1 MRLNHRNNFIPSVFV
16 CSMLLLGSGAA
27 MAAPAE
33 LCSLLSASEVAKI
46 IGNEAP
52 IVANTSKV
60 DEKGTTISL
69 CVYSAMR
76 RPPLNA
82 ATLRLHTFKSAA
94 AAQEFMKSYGD
105 VKSYGSAIKPE
116 RGDVIEQDKAA
127 GMPAIFQNIHGR
139 GEMSAIKGNKVI
151 SAGVTH
157 TSADGKQTAERGL
170 SRTLL
175 AAMLGKL

>member
-1 MRLNHRNNFIPSVFV
+1 MRLNHRDKTIPSVFI
-16 CSMLLLGSGAA
+16 CSIFFLGSGTA
-27 MAAPAE
+27 MATSGEP
-33 LCSLLSASEVAKI
+33 CSLLSEAEVGKI

-52 IVANTSKV
+52 LATNNSRV
-60 DEKGTTISL
+60 DAKGTATLL

-94 AAQEFMKSYGD
+94 AAQEYMKSYGD
-105 VKSYGSAIKPE
+105 VKSYGSTIKPE
-116 RGDVIEQDKAA
+116 RGDVIEQDKAG
-127 GMPAIFQNIHGR
+127 GMSAIFQNIHGR
-139 GEMSAIKGNKVI
+139 GEMSAIKGNLVI

-157 TSADGKQTAERGL
+157 TSTDGKQTAERDL
-170 SRTLL
+170 SRALL